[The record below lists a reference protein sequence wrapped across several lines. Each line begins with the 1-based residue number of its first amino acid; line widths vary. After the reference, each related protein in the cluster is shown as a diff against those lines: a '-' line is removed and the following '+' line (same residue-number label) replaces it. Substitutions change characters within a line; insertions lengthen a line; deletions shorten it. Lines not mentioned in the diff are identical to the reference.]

1 MPENTA
7 ELKITHITKGIESS
21 AVGQSV
27 DPEKAKAAA
36 QEGQKGDKE
45 RKNVFK
51 KIGGILSGVLGIQV
65 TFAAM
70 LRQSQ
75 IATGFLGAMFQVL
88 GALLDSFLLAF
99 APLMFKMV
107 QDLARLLPAARAL
120 GETIANEFIGVWDI
134 VSILGEKVTPVLEG
148 IWDWIQRAYRF
159 ISELNPLVKRLLV
172 YAVIIPRLLNFFG
185 GGAFYAGMGKVIG
198 KVVLWA
204 IVKAKAKEAA
214 GGLMKGAGQML
225 MAIPHARLIA
235 IALAVTAVVGAAIW
249 AIFKPKEDQNESG
262 AIDISGQ
269 LGKQYLPSQASQ
281 LGGSLNDAYSA
292 VIKPFTDVVEPEV
305 VGAAVVIGEA
315 SAMAAE
321 TITKKYDDIG
331 IKIDEYGTT
340 IAGQDAVLQNDTKM
354 RQDAVDA
361 ATNWTN
367 EVVTGG
373 KKLKTV
379 HSDYGLLTT
388 GADNMTKVLGEASER
403 YNKRVGEAGAELV
416 RGARQGKNEF
426 VDTTGIIY
434 GTAVEMSEK
443 TKTFLDTAHAKW
455 EEEALKR
462 GNKGGGAGF
471 VDTWSLTKDIRD
483 LADAA
488 TKQKAAANEFERMT
502 RRVSRQ
508 SEEDRVAERARQE
521 EIRNSMNP
529 EGLGKFFDYLA
540 NY

>member
-1 MPENTA
+1 MPDNTA
-7 ELKITHITKGIESS
+7 SIEITHLTKGIENSS
-21 AVGQSV
+21 VGQSL
-27 DPEKAKAAA
+27 DPEKSKAAA

-45 RKNVFK
+45 KKNVFK

-99 APLMFKMV
+99 APMLFKMV
-107 QDLARLLPAARAL
+107 QDLARLLPAAREL
-120 GETIANEFIGVWDI
+120 GQTIANEFIGVWDI
-134 VSILGEKVTPVLEG
+134 VSILGERVMPVLEG
-148 IWDWIQRAYRF
+148 IWEWIQRAYRF
-159 ISELNPLVKRLLV
+159 VSELNPLIKRLLV
-172 YAVIIPRLLNFFG
+172 YAVILPRLLNFFG
-185 GGAFYAGMGKVIG
+185 GGMFYKGLGSVIG

-204 IVKAKAKEAA
+204 ILKSKAKEAVS
-214 GGLMKGAGQML
+214 GLAKGAGQML
-225 MAIPHARLIA
+225 MAIPHARIIA

-249 AIFKPKEDQNESG
+249 AIFKPKEDKNESG

-292 VIKPFTDVVEPEV
+292 IIRPFTEVVEPEV
-305 VGAAVVIGEA
+305 INAAVSIGDA
-315 SAMAAE
+315 STVAAE

-331 IKIDEYGTT
+331 IRIDEYNMTLHD
-340 IAGQDAVLQNDTKM
+340 QDVALQNDTKM
-354 RQDAVDA
+354 RQEAVDA

-367 EVVTGG
+367 EVVAGG

-379 HSDYGLLTT
+379 HSDYGLLITEI
-388 GADNMTKVLGEASER
+388 DNMPKTLALAAEKYDKKVVA
-403 YNKRVGEAGAELV
+403 AGAKLV
-416 RGARQGKNEF
+416 AGASQSKNQF
-426 VDTTGIIY
+426 VDTSGIMY
-434 GTAVEMSEK
+434 TTAVDMSEK
-443 TKTFLDTAHAKW
+443 TKQFLDTAHAKW
-455 EEEALKR
+455 EEEALLR

-471 VDTWSLTKDIRD
+471 VDTWSLTKDIKD

-488 TKQKAAANEFERMT
+488 TKQKAAANEWEQMT
-502 RRVSRQ
+502 KRQ
-508 SEEDRVAERARQE
+508 ARQQEEDRVAERARQE